1 VNFQQDLPKI
11 YNIDETLLVHN
22 NFGICSQ
29 MRYQAVSQGLA
40 RVKAHFVNKLSQGSS
55 QILETS
61 FAEIAVYDS
70 LIQKSPSFANFF
82 SDL

>member
-1 VNFQQDLPKI
+1 
-11 YNIDETLLVHN
+11 
-22 NFGICSQ
+22 